1 MRLLQIQPLP
11 RSGKIRLIFDDDTA
25 LTTQP
30 YVTADLGLY
39 AGLELT
45 ESEMDELRQ
54 AVHRASAKERAVRII
69 SASGVSEKELQK
81 RLEQKGED
89 AQDAGEAV
97 AWLKDLH
104 LLDDRQTA
112 AQIVASA
119 VRKGYGR
126 SRIKNLLFE
135 KGIPA
140 KFWEEAL
147 EGIPD
152 QSDAID
158 RFLAQKLAGR
168 DADEKAV
175 KKAVDALLRRGHS
188 WNDIQNA
195 LRRYQSDSEIIP
207 EFDPDDF

>member
-1 MRLLQIQPLP
+1 MRLLQIQPVP
-11 RSGKIRLIFDDDTA
+11 RSGKIRLVFDDDII
-25 LTTQP
+25 LKTQP
-30 YVTADLGLY
+30 YVAAELGLY

-45 ESEMDELRQ
+45 EGQMDEVQQ
-54 AVHRASAKERAVRII
+54 AVHRASARERAVRII
-69 SASGVSEKELQK
+69 SASGVSEKELKK
-81 RLEQKGED
+81 RLEQKGEY

-112 AQIVASA
+112 EQIVASA

-126 SRIKNLLFE
+126 SRIKNLLYE

-140 KFWEEAL
+140 ELWDEAL
-147 EGIPD
+147 QEIPD

-158 RFLAQKLAGR
+158 RFLAQKLSGP
-168 DADEKAV
+168 DVDDKAV
-175 KKAVDALLRRGHS
+175 KRAADALLRRGHS

-195 LRRYQSDSEIIP
+195 LRRYRSEYEPEP

>member
-1 MRLLQIQPLP
+1 MRLLQILP
-11 RSGKIRLIFDDDTA
+11 MPQSGKIRLVFDDDTI
-25 LTTQP
+25 LKTQP
-30 YVTADLGLY
+30 YVVAELGLY

-45 ESEMDELRQ
+45 DSKMDELRQ
-54 AVHRASAKERAVRII
+54 AVNRASAKERAVRII
-69 SASGVSEKELQK
+69 SASGVSEKELKK
-81 RLEQKGED
+81 RLEQKGEN

-112 AQIVASA
+112 EQIVSSA

-126 SRIKNLLFE
+126 SRIKNLLYE

-140 KFWEEAL
+140 ELWDEAL
-147 EGIPD
+147 QEIPD

-158 RFLAQKLAGR
+158 RFLAQKLAGT
-168 DADEKAV
+168 DADQKAV
-175 KKAVDALLRRGHS
+175 KKAIDALLRRGHS

-195 LRRYQSDSEIIP
+195 LRRYRSEYEPEP
-207 EFDPDDF
+207 EFYPDDL